1 MVARC
6 AVPFLCDLKVE
17 RNFFKPARPGGRKN
31 IYSPF
36 HPRPVSWKS
45 HAKFWFIFRSKV
57 QKANISFL
65 AKQTRVCDSV
75 V

>member
-1 MVARC
+1 MVAKC
-6 AVPFLCDLKVE
+6 AMPFLWDLNVE
-17 RNFFKPARPGGRKN
+17 RNFLKPARPGGRKK
-31 IYSPF
+31 IFSPF